1 MVSKCAL
8 IKKQADKKVNLFFLF
23 QLVLQKVS
31 SDVCPDGQ
39 VMLLVSLAV
48 MFLLCK
54 SDVMCSTH
62 APSRRTSLG
71 KAEHHA
77 DRHIT
82 FHAVEHI
89 VRRVSLRTL
98 GVCRL
103 FYCDDAILTADAQ
116 AKKSCAKT
124 PHSSFNYVYFFFL
137 LIIYTYFIFY
147 KKYKKYY

>member
-39 VMLLVSLAV
+39 VMLRVSLTV

-98 GVCRL
+98 GVRGDSVAVFAGSAGYGNCVEKNISVG
-103 FYCDDAILTADAQ
+103 FT
-116 AKKSCAKT
+116 KGK
-124 PHSSFNYVYFFFL
+124 
-137 LIIYTYFIFY
+137 
-147 KKYKKYY
+147 